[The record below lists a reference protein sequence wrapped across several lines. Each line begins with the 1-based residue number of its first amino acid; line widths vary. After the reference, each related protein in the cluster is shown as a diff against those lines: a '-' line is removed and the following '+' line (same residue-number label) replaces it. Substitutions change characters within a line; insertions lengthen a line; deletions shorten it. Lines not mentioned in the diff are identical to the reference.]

1 MRQFITTALI
11 LICSLLLLTVCGD
24 GEAQAAMDEIQAVP
38 VNAIVVGTGTI
49 ERTIKLFGNIQA
61 EQSVTIISTIT
72 NRIIKINADIGDAVF
87 IGDVLAVIDDEK
99 IIQAFDQA
107 AAGLETAQA
116 QYLSVNAEWERV
128 QKLYQEKVVS
138 QSHYEGMKAQ
148 RDAAYSNVK
157 QMKAVLSSAQS
168 QLRDTEIT
176 SPISGVI
183 SFRGLDV
190 GDMAAPQIPLFK
202 VVTLDPIKVNINVIE
217 RNIGIITEGLEAR
230 VTVSSFPD
238 TVFIG
243 TVEKVNPTLN
253 PMSRSAN
260 AEIILA
266 NTQMQLKPGMFANV
280 EVLIERHENSVTIP
294 KYTIIEKTALDYE
307 EGRLTTGRIKVNKS
321 IFVIQDSIALKRDVM
336 TGFEQNNQVEIL
348 SGLEAGEIL
357 VTQGHHQLIDSS
369 NVIIISE

>member
-116 QYLSVNAEWERV
+116 QYLSANAEWERV

-280 EVLIERHENSVTIP
+280 EVLIESHGNSVIIP

>member
-116 QYLSVNAEWERV
+116 QYLSANAEWERV

-157 QMKAVLSSAQS
+157 QMKAVICNHYQYIQSS
-168 QLRDTEIT
+168 R
-176 SPISGVI
+176 
-183 SFRGLDV
+183 
-190 GDMAAPQIPLFK
+190 
-202 VVTLDPIKVNINVIE
+202 
-217 RNIGIITEGLEAR
+217 
-230 VTVSSFPD
+230 
-238 TVFIG
+238 
-243 TVEKVNPTLN
+243 
-253 PMSRSAN
+253 
-260 AEIILA
+260 
-266 NTQMQLKPGMFANV
+266 
-280 EVLIERHENSVTIP
+280 
-294 KYTIIEKTALDYE
+294 
-307 EGRLTTGRIKVNKS
+307 
-321 IFVIQDSIALKRDVM
+321 
-336 TGFEQNNQVEIL
+336 
-348 SGLEAGEIL
+348 
-357 VTQGHHQLIDSS
+357 
-369 NVIIISE
+369 

>member
-24 GEAQAAMDEIQAVP
+24 GEAQAAMDEIQAAP

-116 QYLSVNAEWERV
+116 QYLSANAEWERV

-238 TVFIG
+238 TIFIG

-280 EVLIERHENSVTIP
+280 EVLIESHENSVTIP

-321 IFVIQDSIALKRDVM
+321 IFVIQDSIAHKRDVI